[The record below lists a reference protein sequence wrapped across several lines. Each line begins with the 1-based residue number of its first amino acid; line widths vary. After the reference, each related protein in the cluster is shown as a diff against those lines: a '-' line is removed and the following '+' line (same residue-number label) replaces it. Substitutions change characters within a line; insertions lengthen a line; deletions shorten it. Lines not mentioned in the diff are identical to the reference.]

1 MQLDW
6 DLCLI
11 KLDYVLTG
19 MLLSIV
25 IDNWFR
31 DKTAFSTILLILA
44 IGCSIMK
51 IVN

>member
-1 MQLDW
+1 MDCES
-6 DLCLI
+6 CLI

-31 DKTAFSTILLILA
+31 EKTAFSTIFLILA
-44 IGCSIMK
+44 IGCSVMK
-51 IVN
+51 IVK